1 MHSIGHGS
9 SNGAETAQQ
18 CRDRIRRFHLELTAG
33 MASRLAAVPEG
44 DGTMLDNTL
53 IVYLSDNSNLH
64 HSTAV
69 EWPILTLGGLGG
81 AWKGGGRYLAWP
93 RYGRQGHR
101 TIGNF
106 LTTVCHAAGQ
116 AVEHFGHLDL
126 ALSADLDQRG
136 PLSELLG

>member
-1 MHSIGHGS
+1 
-9 SNGAETAQQ
+9 
-18 CRDRIRRFHLELTAG
+18 
-33 MASRLAAVPEG
+33 MAKRLAAAPEG

-81 AWKGGGRYLAWP
+81 AWQGGGRYLAWP
-93 RYGRQGHR
+93 GYGRRGHR

-106 LTTVCHAAGQ
+106 LTTICHAAGRP
-116 AVEHFGHLDL
+116 VEHFGQVDL
-126 ALSADLDQRG
+126 ALSGAAEQRG
-136 PLSELLG
+136 PLPELLA